1 MPSPDGR
8 HRSAAT
14 SYRST
19 ELDRA
24 LATSRIVAA
33 VGPVADLDPDR
44 IARGLARAR
53 AVTEPRIALAP
64 DRHERRWPYR
74 SDIEPPI
81 VDHTG
86 ADTDDLGQ
94 MLTAI
99 RARGSR
105 RTLEVALCGDHLVV
119 DYSHGIGDGRLG
131 LALLAGLSGPDDPS
145 ADRALGVGLPSN
157 AVWTALRR
165 QFATRPQRLAE
176 AVRLRS
182 QNAATGA
189 PAERTRTIENWTS
202 GKCSVVARMDAD
214 TAAELRQWL
223 TENNSERPTTASV
236 TVTLWRAALRSV
248 GVRVDDRVMVLID
261 CRRYLDERHH
271 TAHGNFAVGIPIH
284 IPSDA
289 PPAEVT
295 RRVRAVTGS
304 GWPVAILG
312 LAEVR
317 SRLRPG
323 VEHPDD
329 HVVEVPDRAR
339 LSVSDLGRLTMFDD
353 VTWRAGHQ
361 PPSIVSYVEP
371 DGPDA
376 ITMLVT
382 ELRGVR
388 AFTVSFCSEFIA
400 PDVVTAALHRM
411 CSDPVALLRS
421 SADTP

>member
-1 MPSPDGR
+1 M
-8 HRSAAT
+8 T
-14 SYRST
+14 SYSST

-24 LATSRIVAA
+24 LASSRIVAA
-33 VGPVADLDPDR
+33 IGPVADLDTDR

-53 AVTEPRIALAP
+53 AVTEPRIALVP
-64 DRHERRWPYR
+64 DHHDRRWPYR

-81 VDHTG
+81 VDRPG
-86 ADTDDLGQ
+86 GDTDDLGEL
-94 MLTAI
+94 LTTV
-99 RARGSR
+99 RARESDR
-105 RTLEVALCGDHLVV
+105 PLEIALCGDHLVV
-119 DYSHGIGDGRLG
+119 DYSHGIGDGRFG
-131 LALLAGLSGPDDPS
+131 LALLSALSGPDDPT
-145 ADRALGVGLPSN
+145 ADRALGVGLPSS

-165 QFATRPQRLAE
+165 QFATHPARLADV
-176 AVRLRS
+176 VRLRS
-182 QNAATGA
+182 QNAATDA
-189 PAERTRTIENWTS
+189 PTDRTRTIENWTAA
-202 GKCSVVARMDAD
+202 KRSVVAHMDAD
-214 TAAELRQWL
+214 TAAELRQWVA
-223 TENNSERPTTASV
+223 ENNSERPTAASV

-248 GVRVDDRVMVLID
+248 GVCIDDRVMILID

-323 VEHPDD
+323 AEQPDT

-339 LSVSDLGRLTMFDD
+339 LSVSDLGRLTMFDH
-353 VTWRAGHQ
+353 VTWNAGRR

-388 AFTVSFCSEFIA
+388 AFTASFCSDFIA
-400 PDVVTAALHRM
+400 PEVVTAALHRM
-411 CSDPVALLRS
+411 CSDPMSLLKASR
-421 SADTP
+421 DVL